1 MCVVEHSLSS
11 GSQWGQFWGHLGMS
25 GNSFDCH
32 NCGGGGTGI
41 LWEAARVAAK
51 HLTMHKAAP
60 QQTIIQPKMS
70 MVPRLRD
77 LVLE

>member
-11 GSQWGQFWGHLGMS
+11 GSQWGRFWGHLGMS

-41 LWEAARVAAK
+41 L
-51 HLTMHKAAP
+51 
-60 QQTIIQPKMS
+60 
-70 MVPRLRD
+70 
-77 LVLE
+77 